1 MSQCYECAFYANF
14 ERECLCPAKKVA
26 YGRPLYDYIRTSG
39 EAPACDFFVDI
50 DEVM

>member
-1 MSQCYECAFYANF
+1 MSQCYECVHYSVFFHCCYC
-14 ERECLCPAKKVA
+14 RAKNIA
-26 YGRPLYDYIRTSG
+26 YRNPIWKRTYVSG